1 MSQLPTRRSADE
13 PPVQPERVMP
23 LVAVVL
29 GILVVGLIGVGLLTL
44 WPVIAGTMPV
54 SATGLVASTLLFGA
68 LLLVVAAATRRFTP
82 QRTR

>member
-23 LVAVVL
+23 FIAVVL
-29 GILVVGLIGVGLLTL
+29 GILVVGLVGVGLLTL
-44 WPVIAGTMPV
+44 WPVITGAVPV
-54 SATGLVASTLLFGA
+54 SATAMVASTLLFGA

-82 QRTR
+82 RRTR